1 VRPISVTCLLA
12 LLITA
17 LVGMPVLAAPT
28 SPASAPLGVI
38 VQADNAQ
45 VGADLSAGAT
55 IYDGDR
61 LATTDGTLRARL
73 GGPQL
78 VLHMNS
84 SALVHGLPNGFS
96 ADLAAGT
103 VVVSSSQGQTF
114 QLLADGATIRPA
126 GTQGTVG
133 QITKV
138 SATELLLSS
147 SRGGLEVTYGGEVKT
162 VEAGSSYRME
172 IDPEDADP
180 GPQGGPLH
188 TGRRR
193 RAAYYA
199 IAGGV
204 AVVTGILIWR
214 ALMSPCGL

>member
-1 VRPISVTCLLA
+1 
-12 LLITA
+12 
-17 LVGMPVLAAPT
+17 
-28 SPASAPLGVI
+28 
-38 VQADNAQ
+38 
-45 VGADLSAGAT
+45 
-55 IYDGDR
+55 
-61 LATTDGTLRARL
+61 
-73 GGPQL
+73 
-78 VLHMNS
+78 MNS